1 MARYATLQNLVDRFG
16 NDALLIAADRD
27 GDGMVDADVVD
38 QALADADAEIDTYV
52 GQQYKLP
59 LTTVPRI
66 LTKLAVDI
74 AFDTLSP
81 EADTAT
87 EHRRTRREKAI
98 QLLKSI
104 AKGEVSLGIQE
115 ETPVSIKP
123 SVTSSPRRWH
133 RNRRLM

>member
-1 MARYATLQNLVDRFG
+1 MAGYATLQNLIDRFG
-16 NDALLIAADRD
+16 QDALLIAADRD
-27 GDGMVDADVVD
+27 GDGQVDTQVVD

-52 GQQYKLP
+52 GQQYQLP
-59 LTTVPRI
+59 LPTVPHI

-104 AKGEVSLGIQE
+104 ARGEVSLGIQQQS
-115 ETPVSIKP
+115 PVSIKP
-123 SVTSSPRRWH
+123 QVTSSPRRWG
-133 RNRRLM
+133 RGPRLT

>member
-1 MARYATLQNLVDRFG
+1 MAVYATLQNLIDRFG

-27 GDGMVDADVVD
+27 GDGQVDADVVE

-59 LTTVPRI
+59 LNTVPRI

-87 EHRRTRREKAI
+87 EHRKTRCEKAI
-98 QLLKSI
+98 QLLKAI
-104 AKGEVSLGIQE
+104 AKGEVSLGIQQG
-115 ETPVSIKP
+115 TPTSIKP
-123 SVTSSPRRWH
+123 AVFSKPRRWG
-133 RNRRLM
+133 RDRRLT